1 MEKNNLFLTHKN
13 KSGLSYKDLG
23 DKISH
28 SRIYAHQLIS
38 SPGASNMINTLI
50 ELGKH
55 IGMDRDMVISEWRR
69 MRAEHDAQVAER
81 RIGKNGSMYHRGKV

>member
-23 DKISH
+23 DKIGH

-38 SPGASNMINTLI
+38 SPGS
-50 ELGKH
+50 
-55 IGMDRDMVISEWRR
+55 
-69 MRAEHDAQVAER
+69 
-81 RIGKNGSMYHRGKV
+81 

>member
-23 DKISH
+23 DKIGH
-28 SRIYAHQLIS
+28 SRVYAHQLIS

-50 ELGKH
+50 ELGEH
-55 IGMDRDMVISEWRR
+55 IGMDRDMVIAEWRH
-69 MRAEHDAQVAER
+69 MRAEHDAQVAES
-81 RIGKNGSMYHRGKV
+81 RIGKNGSMKHRVKV